1 MPCGWPRAPLT
12 GAGYPPG
19 WGPPIG
25 GRGSG
30 APWAWALSYAPDPA
44 SGVADPDPPDALEL
58 LVRRAPGE
66 DAVERELAPPVRV
79 RVDGLAAVF
88 DDAALARVEGLAAVP
103 EAALVRAAGLA
114 DRSSSVSGARTRCC
128 RRATSSRLA
137 MPRTPSWRF
146 TSRWTRR
153 VMISRFLW
161 VRRIRS
167 SATRFTWAD
176 CTSPC
181 LASRDATRSAWVRV
195 RSLRLASACRYCSL
209 ALGTSPPPA
218 HGRGQ
223 DSVSG
228 PGTGQRTG
236 LPTSPCGRTDR
247 SES

>member
-88 DDAALARVEGLAAVP
+88 DDAGLARVEGLAAAP

-114 DRSSSVSGARTRCC
+114 AAGPWASAAGAAVEWAGAALDDRSSSCSRARTRCW

-153 VMISRFLW
+153 GMIFPGFLGGGLKGP
-161 VRRIRS
+161 
-167 SATRFTWAD
+167 A
-176 CTSPC
+176 
-181 LASRDATRSAWVRV
+181 
-195 RSLRLASACRYCSL
+195 
-209 ALGTSPPPA
+209 PPVP
-218 HGRGQ
+218 R
-223 DSVSG
+223 
-228 PGTGQRTG
+228 
-236 LPTSPCGRTDR
+236 
-247 SES
+247 